1 MISSGDKGL
10 DKVITGLQLG
20 DNVVWQIDDINQYID
35 FVNSFVKKSLEDKRK
50 LVYIRF
56 AQHKPILEKNSSI
69 TITTYTLDP
78 LVGFESFSSELNSII
93 KKEGEGVFYVFDC
106 LSDLLSA
113 WSNDLMIGN
122 FFKITCPF
130 LFELNTITYF
140 ALLRNNHSF
149 KTVARIRD
157 TTQLLIDAYYYNG
170 NCYIHPLK
178 VWNRYS
184 PTMFLP
190 HIRKKNQFVPIANSV
205 DTAKLFSNVFKRGTK
220 SPKRKLDYWDQLFLK
235 AEDLCF

>member
-1 MISSGDKGL
+1 MVSTGLKGM
-10 DKVITGLQLG
+10 DRVITGLQMG
-20 DNVVWQIDDINQYID
+20 DNVVWQIDAIDDYID
-35 FVNSFVKKSLEDKRK
+35 FVVPFVKKALEDKRR

-56 AQHKPILEKNSSI
+56 ANHKPILEKNKAI
-69 TITTYTLDP
+69 KVYELDAMA
-78 LVGFESFSSELNSII
+78 GFETFSAQLNGII
-93 KKEGEGVFYVFDC
+93 TKEGQGVFYVFDC

-130 LFELNTITYF
+130 LFELNTIAYF
-140 ALLRNNHSF
+140 GLLRNSHSF
-149 KTVARIRD
+149 KTIARIRD
-157 TTQLLIDAYYYNG
+157 TTQLLIDVYHYGG

-190 HIRKKNQFVPIANSV
+190 HVQKKDLFTPIASSV
-205 DTAKLFSNVFKRGTK
+205 DTARLFSYIFKKGAKSTK
-220 SPKRKLDYWDQLFLK
+220 REIRKRVRYRLDF
-235 AEDLCF
+235 E

>member
-1 MISSGDKGL
+1 MISTGISGL

-20 DNVVWQIDDINQYID
+20 DNVVWQIDSIGDYTE
-35 FVNSFVKKSLEDKRK
+35 FVDPFVKKALEEKRR

-56 AQHKPILEKNSSI
+56 ASHKPLLKKEKGI
-69 TITTYTLDP
+69 TVYELNAAE
-78 LVGFESFSSELNSII
+78 GFESFSAQINSIAR
-93 KKEGEGVFYVFDC
+93 KEGEGVFYVFDC

-130 LFELNTITYF
+130 LFELNTIAYF
-140 ALLRNNHSF
+140 SLLRNRHSF

-157 TTQLLIDAYYYNG
+157 TTQLLVDVYNY
-170 NCYIHPLK
+170 NDKCYIHPLK

-184 PTMFLP
+184 PTMFLQIGRA
-190 HIRKKNQFVPIANSV
+190 HV
-205 DTAKLFSNVFKRGTK
+205 
-220 SPKRKLDYWDQLFLK
+220 
-235 AEDLCF
+235 